1 MWRFRTIKYTF
12 IFSWLTGITYRKN
25 NELRETWVEMEL
37 RDKFSPE
44 KRALATYAER
54 RKDPPPSFRTLIR
67 DFCDYTS
74 AHGFGRINA
83 SRHWIST
90 IFWILLCVAAVTMTT
105 VHLHML
111 YKKYQSRPRT
121 TLVEIETATV
131 RIVAISMLLILAE
144 FGQFLFK

>member
-1 MWRFRTIKYTF
+1 
-12 IFSWLTGITYRKN
+12 
-25 NELRETWVEMEL
+25 MEL
-37 RDKFSPE
+37 RDQFSPE
-44 KRALATYAER
+44 KLALATYAER
-54 RKDPPPSFRTLIR
+54 KEPTPSFWSLIR

-83 SRHWIST
+83 SRHWIRT

-105 VHLHML
+105 VQLHML
-111 YKKYQSRPRT
+111 YKKYQSRPLT

-131 RIVAISMLLILAE
+131 RIAVISPFLILAK

>member
-1 MWRFRTIKYTF
+1 
-12 IFSWLTGITYRKN
+12 
-25 NELRETWVEMEL
+25 MEL

-44 KRALATYAER
+44 KLALATYAER
-54 RKDPPPSFRTLIR
+54 KAPTPSFRSLIR

-83 SRHWIST
+83 SRHWIRT

-105 VHLHML
+105 VQLHML
-111 YKKYQSRPRT
+111 YKKYQSRPLT

-131 RIVAISMLLILAE
+131 RIAVISPFLILAE